1 LQGEYKTI
9 LQLVGVLSHGKI
21 AKRLTDRAIDA
32 MQDVQNLR
40 KAVYDVKLKVETSG
54 REQSKLRNVAVNYLY
69 RYGTLIVFANYLIA
83 MKERGGEEVK
93 FPDWLREHREITKLL
108 GRRSLD

>member
-1 LQGEYKTI
+1 

-21 AKRLTDRAIDA
+21 AKRLTDRAIDL

-40 KAVYDVKLKVETSG
+40 KAIYDYKLKAQACEKGSAKQG
-54 REQSKLRNVAVNYLY
+54 KLMNIAVNYLY
-69 RYGTLIVFANYLIA
+69 RYGTLIVFCNYLIEMRESA
-83 MKERGGEEVK
+83 SKGEEK
-93 FPDWLREHREITKLL
+93 PFPAWLREHREIAKLL